1 MKILIVEDDSA
12 IVELVS
18 LCLRVSW
25 PDSRIMF
32 TGLAQEGI
40 ELAERENPDLIIL
53 DLGLPD
59 KSGLELLKEVRGHS
73 NVPVIILTVRDEESD
88 VVRGLELGADDY
100 ITKPFRQME
109 FVSRAKALLRRQR
122 SNDSGQAVSL
132 GAFHFSA
139 SRRQV
144 TCGDHAL
151 KLTTTEGKMLYC
163 LAQNSGKPVSH
174 NDLSMSIWGE
184 VPQDA
189 ANSIR
194 VHMRNLRQKLGE
206 VGLQGTVM
214 TKSGT
219 GYFLKK

>member
-25 PDSRIMF
+25 PEASIIF
-32 TGLAQEGI
+32 TGLAEEGI
-40 ELAERENPDLIIL
+40 EMTGRENPDLVIL

-59 KSGLELLKEVRGHS
+59 KSGIEVLKEVRRHS
-73 NVPVIILTVRDEESD
+73 TVPVIILTVRDEESD

-109 FVSRAKALLRRQR
+109 FVSRAKALLRRQHAA
-122 SNDSGQAVSL
+122 DSSAPARI
-132 GAFHFSA
+132 GAFHFSS

-144 TCGDHAL
+144 TCDGNSL

-163 LAQNSGKPVSH
+163 LAQNMGKPVSH
-174 NDLSMSIWGE
+174 NDLSKTIWGE
-184 VPQDA
+184 LPADA

-194 VHMRNLRQKLGE
+194 VHMRNLRQKLGGI
-206 VGLQGTVM
+206 GLNGAIV

>member
-25 PDSRIMF
+25 PESRIVF
-32 TGLAQEGI
+32 TSLAQEGI

-59 KSGLELLKEVRGHS
+59 KSGLEVLKEVRSHS
-73 NVPVIILTVRDEESD
+73 TVPVIILTVRDEESD

-109 FVSRAKALLRRQR
+109 FVSRAKALLRRQHAA
-122 SNDSGQAVSL
+122 DSSAPVSI

-139 SRRQV
+139 SRRQM
-144 TCGDHAL
+144 TCGGHSL
-151 KLTTTEGKMLYC
+151 RLTTTEGKMLYC
-163 LAQNSGKPVSH
+163 MAQNMGKPVSH

-184 VPQDA
+184 VPPDA

-194 VHMRNLRQKLGE
+194 VHMRNLRHKLGDI
-206 VGLQGTVM
+206 GLAGAVV

>member
-18 LCLRVSW
+18 LCLKVSW
-25 PDSRIMF
+25 PDARILF
-32 TGLAQEGI
+32 TGLAEEGM
-40 ELAERENPDLIIL
+40 ELAERENPDLVIL

-59 KSGLELLKEVRGHS
+59 KSGLEVLKDVRGHS
-73 NVPVIILTVRDEESD
+73 GVPVIILTVRDEESD

-122 SNDSGQAVSL
+122 ASDSGAPVTL
-132 GAFHFSA
+132 GPFHFSA

-144 TCGDHAL
+144 ACNGSTI

-163 LAQNSGKPVSH
+163 LAQNAGKPVSH

-194 VHMRNLRQKLGE
+194 VHMRNLRQKLG
-206 VGLQGTVM
+206 TVDM
-214 TKSGT
+214 QDAIATKSGT

>member
-25 PDSRIMF
+25 PESRIVF
-32 TGLAQEGI
+32 TSLAQEGI

-59 KSGLELLKEVRGHS
+59 KSGLEVLKEVRSHS
-73 NVPVIILTVRDEESD
+73 TVPIIVLTVRDEESD

-109 FVSRAKALLRRQR
+109 FVSRAKALLRRQHTA
-122 SNDSGQAVSL
+122 DSSSPVSI

-144 TCGDHAL
+144 ACGGNSLH
-151 KLTTTEGKMLYC
+151 LTTTEGKMLYC
-163 LAQNSGKPVSH
+163 MAQNMGKPVSH

-184 VPQDA
+184 VPPDA

-194 VHMRNLRQKLGE
+194 VHMRNLRQKLGDI
-206 VGLQGTVM
+206 GLSGAVV

>member
-1 MKILIVEDDSA
+1 MA
-12 IVELVS
+12 
-18 LCLRVSW
+18 
-25 PDSRIMF
+25 
-32 TGLAQEGI
+32 
-40 ELAERENPDLIIL
+40 
-53 DLGLPD
+53 
-59 KSGLELLKEVRGHS
+59 
-73 NVPVIILTVRDEESD
+73 
-88 VVRGLELGADDY
+88 LELGADDY

-122 SNDSGQAVSL
+122 ASDSGSPVSL
-132 GAFHFSA
+132 GPFHFSA

-144 TCGDHAL
+144 TCNGSTI

-194 VHMRNLRQKLGE
+194 VHMRNLRQKLGA
-206 VGLQGTVM
+206 VDMQSAIA

>member
-25 PDSRIMF
+25 PEARIVF
-32 TGLAQEGI
+32 TSLAQEGI

-59 KSGLELLKEVRGHS
+59 KSGLEVLKEVRTHS
-73 NVPVIILTVRDEESD
+73 TVPVIVLTVRDEESD

-109 FVSRAKALLRRQR
+109 FVSRAKALLRRQH
-122 SNDSGQAVSL
+122 SSDSSAPVSI

-144 TCGDHAL
+144 NCGGNNL
-151 KLTTTEGKMLYC
+151 RLTTTEGKMLYC
-163 LAQNSGKPVSH
+163 MAQNMGKPVSH
-174 NDLSMSIWGE
+174 NDLSLSIWGE
-184 VPQDA
+184 VPPDA

-194 VHMRNLRQKLGE
+194 VHMRNLRQKLGDI
-206 VGLQGTVM
+206 GLSGAVV

>member
-59 KSGLELLKEVRGHS
+59 KSGLELLKDVRGHS

-122 SNDSGQAVSL
+122 SNDNGQPVSL
-132 GAFHFSA
+132 GSFHFSA
-139 SRRQV
+139 SRRLV
-144 TCGDHAL
+144 TCGDHNL

-163 LAQNSGKPVSH
+163 LAQSMGKPVSH

>member
-1 MKILIVEDDSA
+1 MRILIVEDDSA

-18 LCLRVSW
+18 LCLKVSW
-25 PDSRIMF
+25 PDARIIF
-32 TGLAQEGI
+32 TGLVEEGI
-40 ELAERENPDLIIL
+40 ELAEKENPDLIIL

-59 KSGLELLKEVRGHS
+59 KSGLELLKEVRQTS
-73 NVPVIILTVRDEESD
+73 SVPVIILTVRDEESD

-109 FVSRAKALLRRQR
+109 FVSRAKALLRRQH
-122 SNDSGQAVSL
+122 VSD
-132 GAFHFSA
+132 GSTPVTIGPFHFSA

-144 TCGDHAL
+144 SCGGHSI
-151 KLTTTEGKMLYC
+151 KLTTTEGKILYC
-163 LAQNSGKPVSH
+163 LAQNNGKPVSH
-174 NDLSMSIWGE
+174 QALAMTIWGE
-184 VPQDA
+184 LVPDA

-194 VHMRNLRQKLGE
+194 VHIRNLRQKLAEIG
-206 VGLQGTVM
+206 VKDSVV

>member
-25 PDSRIMF
+25 PESRIMF
-32 TGLAQEGI
+32 TSLADEGI

-59 KSGLELLKEVRGHS
+59 RSGLEVLKEVRS
-73 NVPVIILTVRDEESD
+73 RSTVPVIVLTVRDEESD

-109 FVSRAKALLRRQR
+109 FVSRAKALLRRQH
-122 SNDSGQAVSL
+122 SADSGAPVSI
-132 GAFHFSA
+132 GVFHFSA

-144 TCGDHAL
+144 NCGGNSL

-163 LAQNSGKPVSH
+163 LAQNMGKPVSH
-174 NDLSMSIWGE
+174 NELSTSIWGE
-184 VPQDA
+184 VPPDA

-194 VHMRNLRQKLGE
+194 VHMRNLRQKLGGI
-206 VGLQGTVM
+206 GLNGAIA

>member
-25 PDSRIMF
+25 PDSRIVF

-40 ELAERENPDLIIL
+40 ELADKENPDLIIL

-59 KSGLELLKEVRGHS
+59 RSGLELLKEVRTHS

-122 SNDSGQAVSL
+122 ASDSGSPISIGQ
-132 GAFHFSA
+132 FHFSA

-144 TCGDHAL
+144 TCDGQSV

-163 LAQNSGKPVSH
+163 LAQNMGKPVSH

-184 VPQDA
+184 VPADA

-194 VHMRNLRQKLGE
+194 VHMRNLRQKLGDI
-206 VGLQGTVM
+206 GMQGAIM

-219 GYFLKK
+219 GYFIKK

>member
-25 PDSRIMF
+25 PDSRILF
-32 TGLAQEGI
+32 TGLAQEGT

-73 NVPVIILTVRDEESD
+73 NVPIIILTVRDEESD

-122 SNDSGQAVSL
+122 ATDTSAPVTL

-144 TCGDHAL
+144 TCGQDNL
-151 KLTTTEGKMLYC
+151 RLTTTEGKMLFC
-163 LAQNSGKPVSH
+163 MAQNMGKPVSH

-184 VPQDA
+184 VPPDA

-194 VHMRNLRQKLGE
+194 VHMRNLRQKLGDIGMQANI
-206 VGLQGTVM
+206 V

>member
-25 PDSRIMF
+25 PDARILF
-32 TGLAQEGI
+32 SSLAEEGI
-40 ELAERENPDLIIL
+40 ELVERENPDLVIL

-59 KSGLELLKEVRGHS
+59 RSGLEVLKEVRLRS
-73 NVPVIILTVRDEESD
+73 TVPIIILTVRDEESD

-122 SNDSGQAVSL
+122 TSDSATPASIGP
-132 GAFHFSA
+132 FHFSA
-139 SRRQV
+139 SRRQL
-144 TCGDHAL
+144 TCGGNVV
-151 KLTTTEGKMLYC
+151 KLTTTEGKMLFC
-163 LAQNSGKPVSH
+163 LAQNMGKPVSH
-174 NDLSMSIWGE
+174 NELSMAIWGE
-184 VPQDA
+184 TPPDA
-189 ANSIR
+189 ANSLR
-194 VHMRNLRQKLGE
+194 VHMRNLRQKLGGI
-206 VGLQGTVM
+206 GLQGSVA

-219 GYFLKK
+219 GYYIKK

>member
-1 MKILIVEDDSA
+1 MRILIVEDDSA

-18 LCLRVSW
+18 LCLKVSW
-25 PDSRIMF
+25 PDARIIF
-32 TGLAQEGI
+32 TGLVEEGI
-40 ELAERENPDLIIL
+40 ELAEKENPDLIIL

-59 KSGLELLKEVRGHS
+59 KSGLELLKEVRQTS
-73 NVPVIILTVRDEESD
+73 SVPVIILTVRDEESD

-109 FVSRAKALLRRQR
+109 FVSRAKALLRRQH
-122 SNDSGQAVSL
+122 VSD
-132 GAFHFSA
+132 GSTPVTIGPFHFSA

-144 TCGDHAL
+144 SCGGHSI
-151 KLTTTEGKMLYC
+151 KLTTTEGKILYC
-163 LAQNSGKPVSH
+163 LAQNNGKPVSH
-174 NDLSMSIWGE
+174 QALAITIWGE
-184 VPQDA
+184 LVPDA

-194 VHMRNLRQKLGE
+194 VHIRNLRQKLAEIG
-206 VGLQGTVM
+206 VKDSVV

>member
-18 LCLRVSW
+18 LCLKVSW
-25 PDSRIMF
+25 PDARILF
-32 TGLAQEGI
+32 TGLAGEGI
-40 ELAERENPDLIIL
+40 ELAERENPDLVIL

-59 KSGLELLKEVRGHS
+59 KSGLEVLKDVRGHS
-73 NVPVIILTVRDEESD
+73 SVPVIILTV
-88 VVRGLELGADDY
+88 
-100 ITKPFRQME
+100 RQME

-122 SNDSGQAVSL
+122 ASDSGSPVSL
-132 GAFHFSA
+132 GPFHFSA

-144 TCGDHAL
+144 TCNGSII

-194 VHMRNLRQKLGE
+194 VHMRNLRQKLG
-206 VGLQGTVM
+206 TVDM
-214 TKSGT
+214 QSAIATKSGT

>member
-25 PDSRIMF
+25 PDARIVF
-32 TGLAQEGI
+32 TSLAQEGI
-40 ELAERENPDLIIL
+40 ELAERESPDLIIL

-59 KSGLELLKEVRGHS
+59 RSGLELLKEVRSHS
-73 NVPVIILTVRDEESD
+73 TVPVIVLTVRDEESD

-109 FVSRAKALLRRQR
+109 FVSRAKALLRRQH
-122 SNDSGQAVSL
+122 SADSSAPVSI
-132 GAFHFSA
+132 GVFHFSA
-139 SRRQV
+139 SRRV
-144 TCGDHAL
+144 VNCGGNSL
-151 KLTTTEGKMLYC
+151 RLTTTEGKMLYC
-163 LAQNSGKPVSH
+163 MAQNMGKPVSH
-174 NDLSMSIWGE
+174 NDLSLSIWGE
-184 VPQDA
+184 VPPDA

-194 VHMRNLRQKLGE
+194 VHMRNLRQKLGDI
-206 VGLQGTVM
+206 GLGGAVV

>member
-25 PDSRIMF
+25 PDAKILF
-32 TGLAQEGI
+32 TSLAEEGI
-40 ELAERENPDLIIL
+40 EIAERENPDLVIL

-59 KSGLELLKEVRGHS
+59 RSGLEVLKEVRRNS
-73 NVPVIILTVRDEESD
+73 NVPVIILTVRDEEAD

-109 FVSRAKALLRRQR
+109 FVSRAKALLRRQHAA
-122 SNDSGQAVSL
+122 DSGGPTTIGQ
-132 GAFHFSA
+132 FHFSA

-144 TCGDHAL
+144 NCAGKAL
-151 KLTTTEGKMLYC
+151 KLTATEGKILHN
-163 LAQNSGKPVSH
+163 LAQNAGKPVSH
-174 NDLSMSIWGE
+174 GDLSLAIWGE
-184 VPQDA
+184 MPPDA

-194 VHMRNLRQKLGE
+194 VHMRNLRQKLA
-206 VGLQGTVM
+206 VAGLEGM
-214 TKSGT
+214 ILTKSGA
-219 GYFLKK
+219 GYFLRK

>member
-25 PDSRIMF
+25 PDSRILF

-40 ELAERENPDLIIL
+40 ELAESENPDLIIL

-59 KSGLELLKEVRGHS
+59 RSGLELLKEVRGHS

-122 SNDSGQAVSL
+122 ANDAGLPVSL
-132 GAFHFSA
+132 GQFHFSA

-144 TCGDHAL
+144 TCGDHTL
-151 KLTTTEGKMLYC
+151 RLTTTEGKMLYC
-163 LAQNSGKPVSH
+163 LAQNSGKAVSH